1 MAEQKVLRIFAMKD
15 NIVDG
20 KEWTLWIGVD
30 TSERYPPAYPIGN
43 RVRYSPQEAI
53 DEAKQI
59 AEEFGIPNDAEPS
72 IKKALALQDEVD

>member
-1 MAEQKVLRIFAMKD
+1 MKD
-15 NIVDG
+15 NAIDG

-30 TSERYPPAYPIGN
+30 TLERYPLAYPIGN

-59 AEEFGIPNDAEPS
+59 AEEFGIPNDAERI
-72 IKKALALQDEVD
+72 IKHYEVD